1 MRSEAYVLVVAI
13 RMQESGYC
21 TLVPFVR
28 LLEISIRAMV
38 DERLSVATERTDA
51 CEVQHYFMLLSL
63 RPHWI
68 WLRPEIAVNKY
79 GQISYN
85 GSDWHGVGY
94 HSSTRRPEHWMMTFD
109 SRASLSNMKT
119 YLFERV
125 ENTSTFLCTCADNG
139 DQFWGLLV
147 PKIFCSV

>member
-1 MRSEAYVLVVAI
+1 MADVLF
-13 RMQESGYC
+13 R
-21 TLVPFVR
+21 VPK
-28 LLEISIRAMV
+28 
-38 DERLSVATERTDA
+38 ERTYA
-51 CEVQHYFMLLSL
+51 CDVQHYFILLSL

-79 GQISYN
+79 GQISYD
-85 GSDWHGVGY
+85 GSDWHGCAY

-109 SRASLSNMKT
+109 SRANLANMKT
-119 YLFERV
+119 YMFERV
-125 ENTSTFLCTCADNG
+125 QNTSTFLCTCTDNG